1 MKTFRLSRLICFVI
15 GAILLLIFNEF
26 FLHNLRWFIGGLIVL
41 YGFLGILALV
51 LEKVKPIYE
60 GQGFLFYAVEILLG
74 ITTLCFIEE
83 YATVCIIW
91 AVWSIL
97 RESVELEEI
106 VARELHPSL
115 AVVSGVESV
124 AVIVL
129 SVMLMIEPG
138 EHHAMIHSYLLCVEI
153 VLSGVVPVI
162 NHRLKPEK
170 KEPEEVL

>member
-1 MKTFRLSRLICFVI
+1 MKTFRFSRLICFAI

-26 FLHNLRWFIGGLIVL
+26 FLHNLRWFIGGLIVV
-41 YGFLGILALV
+41 YGSLGILALS

-60 GQGFLFYAVEILLG
+60 GHGFLFYAVEILLG
-74 ITTLCFIEE
+74 LTTLFFIEE

-97 RESVELEEI
+97 RESVELQEI
-106 VARELHPSL
+106 VSGELHLSMGVL
-115 AVVSGVESV
+115 SGIESV

-138 EHHAMIHSYLLCVEI
+138 EHHAMIHSYLLCVEL
-153 VLSGVVPVI
+153 VLTGVVPLI
-162 NHRLKPEK
+162 NHVLKSETNEHAEK
-170 KEPEEVL
+170 D